1 MTETLCTSGAV
12 KLKAGANAP
21 TLTSAQYTDLIN
33 KAEAHCAAHA
43 RYDWVANYA
52 ALPELAKNFLQDL
65 SSSHAAIAVINNDMS
80 GFTSRTESQVMLDV
94 NYSKVV
100 DNTNLLRDEK
110 FRTFLIKGVVE

>member
-21 TLTSAQYTDLIN
+21 TLTAAEYTDLIN
-33 KAEAHCAAHA
+33 KAEAFACCVS
-43 RYDWVANYA
+43 RYDWVTNYGG
-52 ALPELAKNFLQDL
+52 LSDIAKNLLQDL
-65 SSSHAAIAVINNDMS
+65 ASSHAAISVINNDMS

-100 DNTNLLRDEK
+100 DAVNLIKDDK
-110 FRTFLIKGVVE
+110 FKTFLGAS

>member
-21 TLTSAQYTDLIN
+21 TLTAAQYTDLIN

-52 ALPELAKNFLQDL
+52 SISDPAKDFLQDL
-65 SSSHAAIAVINNDMS
+65 ASSHAALSVINNDMS

-100 DNTNLLRDEK
+100 DNTNLIRDDK
-110 FRTFLIKGVVE
+110 FRKFLIKGEVE